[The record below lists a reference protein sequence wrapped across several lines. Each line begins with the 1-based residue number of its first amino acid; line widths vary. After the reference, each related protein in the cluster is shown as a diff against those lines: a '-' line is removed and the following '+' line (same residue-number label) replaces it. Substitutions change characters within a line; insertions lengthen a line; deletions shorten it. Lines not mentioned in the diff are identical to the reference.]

1 MVGVVHGGCQKVLCR
16 GCVLVE
22 RIWTPVRRLFEP
34 GMGPGTAQ
42 QHSRGSATRT
52 RSRIDRTWWQ
62 TEVHVQLYAR
72 SARGAV
78 MATDTHTC
86 CTNPLV
92 TRFQCVHRTPLSQA
106 GEWHGD
112 RREAPSC
119 SQTSSGCHTPSAGVP
134 ASAYRPCWVVG
145 MPTHTFSRT

>member
-1 MVGVVHGGCQKVLCR
+1 MCMAGAKKCCVAAACWLR
-16 GCVLVE
+16 GFGPLSGDCSRTGYGARNGATTQQRVRHTYAVPDRSDLV
-22 RIWTPVRRLFEP
+22 
-34 GMGPGTAQ
+34 AN
-42 QHSRGSATRT
+42 
-52 RSRIDRTWWQ
+52 
-62 TEVHVQLYAR
+62 R
-72 SARGAV
+72 SACTVVRTFCEGCCDGHS
-78 MATDTHTC
+78 DTHTC